1 MPKLSEL
8 VVSLWRPLSESEIRR
23 VVGVT
28 SNLVS
33 KLDFVT
39 DWRLQKACYLAE
51 VWSIEERLCRLSGA
65 DFASWT
71 HGPWSLHVREAAEIL
86 EAKGT
91 LARTKQRAK
100 RRPEAEFLKVVRTDQ
115 LAHLG
120 EKDEEFLESVSE
132 QVRYLEWRKAHQ
144 DCKENSSLRLN
155 EARPAYQ
162 PGRLS
167 RVNQVKARGA
177 SQLASSSSAGRR
189 SKSRVGGA
197 SARGDA

>member
-1 MPKLSEL
+1 MPKLSKL
-8 VVSLWRPLSESEIRR
+8 VASPWRELSESEIRR

-39 DWRLQKACYLAE
+39 DWRLQKAYYLAE

-100 RRPEAEFLKVVRTDQ
+100 RRPEADFLRVVKTDQ
-115 LAHLG
+115 LANLG

-132 QVRYLEWRKAHQ
+132 QVKYLGGEKLTKIAKGTQPYAATKRGQRIDLDVYLESIKRKLEKLA
-144 DCKENSSLRLN
+144 NSPRAAALIA
-155 EARPAYQ
+155 EA
-162 PGRLS
+162 
-167 RVNQVKARGA
+167 KAE
-177 SQLASSSSAGRR
+177 
-189 SKSRVGGA
+189 
-197 SARGDA
+197 